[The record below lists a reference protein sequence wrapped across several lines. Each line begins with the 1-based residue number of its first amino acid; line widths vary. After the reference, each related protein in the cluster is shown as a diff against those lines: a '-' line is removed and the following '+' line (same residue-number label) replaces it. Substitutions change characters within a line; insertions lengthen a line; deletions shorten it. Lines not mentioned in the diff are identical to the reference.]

1 MAMTIQSC
9 QQQSVLSVLWWLL
22 SVSPDDFYYT
32 SHGMAPEID
41 GVDDAEDMLSAR
53 DALTMLGK
61 VTSPEKDCKCIIF
74 SMNNIIGRNWLTVS

>member
-1 MAMTIQSC
+1 M
-9 QQQSVLSVLWWLL
+9 
-22 SVSPDDFYYT
+22 SPDDFYYT

-61 VTSPEKDCKCIIF
+61 VTSPEKDQGTSPKRTSI
-74 SMNNIIGRNWLTVS
+74 